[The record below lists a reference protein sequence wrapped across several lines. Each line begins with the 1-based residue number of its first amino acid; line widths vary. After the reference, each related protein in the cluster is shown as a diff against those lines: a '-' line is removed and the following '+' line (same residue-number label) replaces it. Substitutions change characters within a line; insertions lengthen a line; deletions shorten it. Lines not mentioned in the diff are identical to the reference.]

1 LIEEK
6 LQMRIPAFLLVLL
19 LLSASSSSSAQVA
32 TKIRLTQPQTKALVQ
47 AVQDEIYDREYQG
60 YFFPEGG
67 PVGDVI
73 SDSRTRVSLHIDPI
87 VEDGEGEAIYKLM
100 PYGEVVRLFHVHKDG
115 TIVLDGDPELG
126 FPASQPNRKTVY
138 LEDRVVERM
147 KREWLKSSFEIDLS
161 PRPET
166 LQDAIRRQKQRTG
179 GFSAWEFAH
188 PKETKQPQ

>member
-1 LIEEK
+1 MQEK

-19 LLSASSSSSAQVA
+19 LLSASSPATAQST
-32 TKIRLTQPQTKALVQ
+32 TKIRLTQSQTKALVQ

-73 SDSRTRVSLHIDPI
+73 SDSRTRVSLYVDP
-87 VEDGEGEAIYKLM
+87 VVDDGEGEVVYKLM
-100 PYGEVVRLFHVHKDG
+100 PYGEVLRLFHVHKDG

-138 LEDRVVERM
+138 MEDRAVDRI

-161 PRPET
+161 PRSET
-166 LQDAIRRQKQRTG
+166 LQDAIRRQKERTG
-179 GFSAWEFAH
+179 GFSAWEFSRS
-188 PKETKQPQ
+188 KENKQPQ

>member
-1 LIEEK
+1 
-6 LQMRIPAFLLVLL
+6 MRIQTFLLVLL
-19 LLSASSSSSAQVA
+19 LLSPSPFSSAQGA
-32 TKIRLTQPQTKALVQ
+32 TKIRLTQSETRALVQ

-73 SDSRTRVSLHIDPI
+73 SESRTRVPLYVDP
-87 VEDGEGEAIYKLM
+87 VLEDGEGEAIYKLM
-100 PYGEVVRLFHVHKDG
+100 PYGEVLRLFHVHKNG

-126 FPASQPNRKTVY
+126 FPASQPNRKTLY
-138 LEDRVVERM
+138 LEDRDVNRM
-147 KREWLKSSFEIDLS
+147 KREWVKSSFEIDLS

-166 LQDAIRRQKQRTG
+166 IQDVVRRQKQRTG

-188 PKETKQPQ
+188 PKETKKPQ

>member
-1 LIEEK
+1 
-6 LQMRIPAFLLVLL
+6 MRIPAFFVVLL
-19 LLSASSSSSAQVA
+19 LLSASSFSSAQGT
-32 TKIRLTQPQTKALVQ
+32 TKIRLTQSETKALVQ

-67 PVGDVI
+67 PVGDAI
-73 SDSRTRVSLHIDPI
+73 SDSRTRVPLYVDPI
-87 VEDGEGEAIYKLM
+87 VEHGEGEAIYKLM

-138 LEDRVVERM
+138 LEDRVLDRM
-147 KREWLKSSFEIDLS
+147 KRDWLKSSFEIDLS
-161 PRPET
+161 PGPET

-179 GFSAWEFAH
+179 GFSAWEFEH
-188 PKETKQPQ
+188 SKESKQPQ

>member
-1 LIEEK
+1 MKTPI
-6 LQMRIPAFLLVLL
+6 FVSVSLVLI
-19 LLSASSSSSAQVA
+19 ASLPSSAQGT
-32 TKIRLTQPQTKALVQ
+32 TKIRLTQSETKALVQ

-73 SDSRTRVSLHIDPI
+73 SDSRTRVPLYVDPV

-100 PYGEVVRLFHVHKDG
+100 PYGEVLRLFHVHRDG

-138 LEDRVVERM
+138 MEDRDVNRM

-161 PRPET
+161 PRAET
-166 LQDAIRRQKQRTG
+166 IQDIIRRQKQRTG
-179 GFSAWEFAH
+179 GFSAWEIAH
-188 PKETKQPQ
+188 PKESKKPQ